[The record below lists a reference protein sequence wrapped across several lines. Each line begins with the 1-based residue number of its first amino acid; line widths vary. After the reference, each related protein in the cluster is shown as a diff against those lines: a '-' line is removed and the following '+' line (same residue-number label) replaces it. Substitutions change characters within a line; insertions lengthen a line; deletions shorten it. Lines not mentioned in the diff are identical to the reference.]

1 MHARHVHTIMMIG
14 QYYVYIHSHRL
25 HMRDVYD
32 MTTMVGQDYV
42 YIYARFTHVS
52 ME

>member
-1 MHARHVHTIMMIG
+1 MRDVYDMTTMVG
-14 QYYVYIHSHRL
+14 QDYVYIHSHRL